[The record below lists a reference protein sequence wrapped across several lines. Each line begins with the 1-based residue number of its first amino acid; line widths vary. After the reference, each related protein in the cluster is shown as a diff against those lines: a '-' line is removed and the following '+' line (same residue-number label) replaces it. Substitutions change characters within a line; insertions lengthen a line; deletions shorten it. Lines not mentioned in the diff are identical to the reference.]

1 MSEIEDKILVELNRI
16 AREQTVM
23 RELIGKFV
31 YAMITQA
38 ESEVPESMR
47 RFVTYMHDI
56 HDITYM
62 YEQRGLPI
70 PRWILAEMERCDDR
84 FRQLLDKHHTDGGV
98 FEKVRR
104 EMAADP
110 MNRWDHTRLLDKPK
124 ENGRETG

>member
-1 MSEIEDKILVELNRI
+1 MSEMEDKILNELNRI
-16 AREQTVM
+16 AREGAAS
-23 RELIGKFV
+23 RELLGKLVF
-31 YAMITQA
+31 AMINQA
-38 ESEVPESMR
+38 EAEVPESMR

-84 FRQLLDKHHTDGGV
+84 FRQLLEKHHTDGGA

-104 EMAADP
+104 EMASDP
-110 MNRWDHTRLLDKPK
+110 LNTWDHTRLLDKPK
-124 ENGRETG
+124 ENGRETR

>member
-1 MSEIEDKILVELNRI
+1 MSEMEEKLLTELNRI
-16 AREQTVM
+16 AREAAAS
-23 RELIGKFV
+23 RELLGRLVF
-31 YAMITQA
+31 AMINQA
-38 ESEVPESMR
+38 EAEVPESMR

-70 PRWILAEMERCDDR
+70 PRWILQEMERCDDR
-84 FRQLLDKHHTDGGV
+84 FRQLLEKHHTDGGA

-110 MNRWDHTRLLDKPK
+110 LNRWDHTRLLDKPK

>member
-1 MSEIEDKILVELNRI
+1 MEEKLLTELNRI
-16 AREQTVM
+16 AREAAAS
-23 RELIGKFV
+23 RELLGKLV
-31 YAMITQA
+31 YAMINQA
-38 ESEVPESMR
+38 EAEVPESMR

-70 PRWILAEMERCDDR
+70 PRWILQEMERCDDR
-84 FRQLLDKHHTDGGV
+84 FRQLLEKHHTDGGA
-98 FEKVRR
+98 FERVRR

-110 MNRWDHTRLLDKPK
+110 LNRWDHTRLLDKPK

>member
-1 MSEIEDKILVELNRI
+1 MSEMEEKLLTELNRI
-16 AREQTVM
+16 AREAAAS
-23 RELIGKFV
+23 RELLGKLVF
-31 YAMITQA
+31 AMINQA
-38 ESEVPESMR
+38 EAEVPESMR

-70 PRWILAEMERCDDR
+70 PRWILQEMERCDDR
-84 FRQLLDKHHTDGGV
+84 FRQLLEKHHTDGGA

-110 MNRWDHTRLLDKPK
+110 LNRWDHTRLLDKPK

>member
-1 MSEIEDKILVELNRI
+1 MSEMEEKLLTELNRI
-16 AREQTVM
+16 AREAAAS
-23 RELIGKFV
+23 RELLGKLV
-31 YAMITQA
+31 YAMINQA
-38 ESEVPESMR
+38 EAEVPESMR

-70 PRWILAEMERCDDR
+70 PRWILQEMERCDDR
-84 FRQLLDKHHTDGGV
+84 FRQLLEKHHTDGGA
-98 FEKVRR
+98 FERVRR

-110 MNRWDHTRLLDKPK
+110 LNRWDHTRLLDKPK